1 MTRRIMGRLNEEDFA
16 VLKGPLESGRQSP
29 SGLGPILFISVFLQA
44 LVFSLEY
51 FMVGP
56 NTVFPYK
63 DKIIE
68 IHLYVT
74 VALMI
79 LSLVFTIPMVY
90 RKFNRFQ
97 YLISILVSQNLFSI
111 SFFICSLFLIGEDTG
126 REVVSAE
133 KLLNITYLI
142 LSCGLLIFTATCVR
156 FFILLKKG
164 HYRKGSE
171 RDQVRGQLEKNTTL
185 LIFPASLFGLMIVF
199 IVGYIVR
206 IMPEFN
212 VDSILIIAIGIG
224 LFFVMLFVLPEQLV
238 ILYCKYKYKSFNFN
252 ERGYLYSLNEGRK
265 TTNRGQGARKV

>member
-1 MTRRIMGRLNEEDFA
+1 MERLREENLEF
-16 VLKGPLESGRQSP
+16 LKGPLESGRQIP

-44 LVFSLEY
+44 LIFSLEC

-68 IHLYVT
+68 IHLYAT

-79 LSLVFTIPMVY
+79 LSLVFAIPKVF

-97 YLISILVSQNLFSI
+97 YLISILVSQNLFSV
-111 SFFICSLFLIGEDTG
+111 SLFICTLLLIGEDTG
-126 REVVSAE
+126 REMASAE
-133 KLLNITYLI
+133 KLLKVTYLI
-142 LSCGLLIFTATCVR
+142 LSCGLVIFIATCVR

-164 HYRKGSE
+164 HYRKGSKK
-171 RDQVRGQLEKNTTL
+171 DQIRGQLEKNTNS
-185 LIFPASLFGLMIVF
+185 LIFPAVVFGLMIVF

-206 IMPEFN
+206 IVPEMN
-212 VDSILIIAIGIG
+212 VDSILIITIGIG

-238 ILYCKYKYKSFNFN
+238 ILYCKYRYKSFNFN
-252 ERGYLYSLNEGRK
+252 ERGYLYSSED
-265 TTNRGQGARKV
+265 